1 MDREELRKHWNTLE
15 DYLAKTFNEGEP
27 MELDAILFL
36 VGLNELGQ
44 GYQRLKKD
52 QKMDVLHIAI
62 CSLLSPF
69 GYYSYEG
76 HDADGWPHYTLNEKL
91 PPLKPGEQTV
101 LMKEA
106 LVLYFEEEI
115 AKHSISAE

>member
-1 MDREELRKHWNTLE
+1 
-15 DYLAKTFNEGEP
+15 
-27 MELDAILFL
+27 
-36 VGLNELGQ
+36 
-44 GYQRLKKD
+44 
-52 QKMDVLHIAI
+52 MDVLHIAI